1 MTGPLAIGSVSQN
14 QPHPP
19 QFGTSLIILF
29 LAEAAVGILAFVMKE
44 KVKEAVEDH
53 MHQSI
58 VAYRDDSD
66 LRDAVNVAQRTV
78 S

>member
-1 MTGPLAIGSVSQN
+1 MRPEQT
-14 QPHPP
+14 
-19 QFGTSLIILF
+19 
-29 LAEAAVGILAFVMKE
+29 AECEGDTQE